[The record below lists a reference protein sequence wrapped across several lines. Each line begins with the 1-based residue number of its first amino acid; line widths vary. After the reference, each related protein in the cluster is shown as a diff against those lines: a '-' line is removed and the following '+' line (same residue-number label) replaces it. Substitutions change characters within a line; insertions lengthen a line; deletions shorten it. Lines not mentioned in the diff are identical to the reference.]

1 MLLLFY
7 RTKEGEARLFL
18 SDVGT
23 KKVRSLVHYSFLP
36 FFLAPHK
43 KEAKKL
49 SGSTY
54 VFGVRSRS
62 YVSLAVVSQINVP
75 SRHDRASKLTLF
87 VRSNS

>member
-1 MLLLFY
+1 MTLRGF
-7 RTKEGEARLFL
+7 LFL
-18 SDVGT
+18 VLLCFMWCGN
-23 KKVRSLVHYSFLP
+23 KGSLIVSSSPFPSP